1 MKSLAASLRA
11 PGQDIELQC
20 IRHFDNQ
27 AYSAFH
33 DEQNIQVFEVED
45 PEGPLETPGEDI
57 GQQFGR
63 LQIKSAA
70 ELGLPPGQLS
80 ELASAQGD
88 APQPT
93 LEQDL
98 KVWKHHVGIPQH
110 RGETLISIILHVHM
124 LADCSASLPKAGYR
138 VVMAGYRVVMAVL
151 GSRVGLRM
159 TGHQS

>member
-1 MKSLAASLRA
+1 MKSLAVSLRA
-11 PGQDIELQC
+11 PGKEIELQC
-20 IRHFDNQ
+20 IRQYDNQ
-27 AYSAFH
+27 AYSTLSLH
-33 DEQNIQVFEVED
+33 GEQNIQVFEVED

-57 GQQFGR
+57 GQRFGR
-63 LQIKSAA
+63 LQVKSAA

-80 ELASAQGD
+80 ELAFAQGD

-110 RGETLISIILHVHM
+110 RGETLISILLHVHM

-138 VVMAGYRVVMAVL
+138 VIMAVL

-159 TGHQS
+159 TGPQS